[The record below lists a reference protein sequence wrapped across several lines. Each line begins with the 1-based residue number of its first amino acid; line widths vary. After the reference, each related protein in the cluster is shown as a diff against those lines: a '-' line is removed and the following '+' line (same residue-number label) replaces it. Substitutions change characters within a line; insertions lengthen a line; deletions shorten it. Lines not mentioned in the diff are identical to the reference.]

1 MTERSREGGTIAGM
15 FELKENENTK
25 EMQISLVNRILYS
38 MFSLLCHRN
47 SDLCMIQQILCL
59 TLDFA
64 EVNFEKR
71 AYVTFFAVVQSVSFR
86 ESIALKIMK

>member
-1 MTERSREGGTIAGM
+1 M